1 MPVLN
6 QIEPVFVSR
15 GLREEGSDNLEQNAG
30 LTLSNIILQLSNLSL
45 RGGQLIESLLEE
57 ITNLNK
63 KYYKIKNKIETI
75 NSKIEHLDPQ
85 HISHTFTDSVSKK
98 KHKPPQYEPVF
109 MRYRLPQS
117 LADQYNSC
125 EAPPPFQLLFG
136 HIHSTQGV
144 ADNQD
149 RFKFYSNTDYFKESL
164 REKKQQDKI
173 KKRILKNKLLKL
185 QTAEIVDTFEKDDK
199 FYPLP
204 IHKVIPRI
212 TETRKLVRT
221 PAVIEPHKELVE
233 EQSMSQSDADTSSLY
248 SGYVAPSFGNT
259 TVYYA
264 DTVMTSL
271 YSRRGSCSDDTSV
284 IYEVF
289 ESANVASLNSS
300 TQLDKTSLD
309 DSARVSSQDRTMDDS
324 IQSSFSQT
332 DSREENSGRRILS
345 LRDSDVTRR
354 ESAVKTLLKSI
365 IQERRRYIQ
374 YESTSIS
381 DYSDESSSESEST
394 GSDGDD

>member
-6 QIEPVFVSR
+6 LIEPVYVSR
-15 GLREEGSDNLEQNAG
+15 GLKEGESDNLEQNAG

-57 ITNLNK
+57 VTNLNK
-63 KYYKIKNKIETI
+63 KFYRIKNKIEII
-75 NSKIEHLDPQ
+75 NSKIDHLDPQ
-85 HISHTFTDSVSKK
+85 HISHTPTDSVSKK
-98 KHKPPQYEPVF
+98 QQKIPQYEPVF

-136 HIHSTQGV
+136 HIHSTQR
-144 ADNQD
+144 DTNFQD
-149 RFKFYSNTDYFKESL
+149 RFKFYSNTDYFKESW

-173 KKRILKNKLLKL
+173 KKRILKNELLKL
-185 QTAEIVDTFEKDDK
+185 QTAEIVDTLEKDEK

-204 IHKVIPRI
+204 IHRERPRI

-221 PAVIEPHKELVE
+221 PAVIEPWLE
-233 EQSMSQSDADTSSLY
+233 EQPKSHSDADTASLY

-289 ESANVASLNSS
+289 ESADVASLNSS
-300 TQLDKTSLD
+300 TQLDKISLD
-309 DSARVSSQDRTMDDS
+309 DSAKVSSQDRTMDDS
-324 IQSSFSQT
+324 IQSSLSQT
-332 DSREENSGRRILS
+332 DSREESSGRRILS
-345 LRDSDVTRR
+345 LRDCDVVTRR
-354 ESAVKTLLKSI
+354 ESAVKTLLKSFV
-365 IQERRRYIQ
+365 QERRRYIQ

-381 DYSDESSSESEST
+381 DYSDESSSESDST
-394 GSDGDD
+394 GSDGED

>member
-15 GLREEGSDNLEQNAG
+15 GLKEGESDNLEKNAG

-57 ITNLNK
+57 VTNLNK
-63 KYYKIKNKIETI
+63 KYYNIKNKIETL
-75 NSKIEHLDPQ
+75 NSKLEHLDPQ
-85 HISHTFTDSVSKK
+85 FISHTSTCSVSKK
-98 KHKPPQYEPVF
+98 QLKFPQYEPVF
-109 MRYRLPQS
+109 VRYRLPQS
-117 LADQYNSC
+117 LADQYNIC

-136 HIHSTQGV
+136 HIHSTQG
-144 ADNQD
+144 DTNKD
-149 RFKFYSNTDYFKESL
+149 RFKFYSNTDYFEESW
-164 REKKQQDKI
+164 RKKKQQDKI

-185 QTAEIVDTFEKDDK
+185 QTAEIVDTLEKDEK

-204 IHKVIPRI
+204 IHESPRI

-221 PAVIEPHKELVE
+221 PAVIEPQIK
-233 EQSMSQSDADTSSLY
+233 EQSVSQSDADTASLY
-248 SGYVAPSFGNT
+248 SGYVAPTFGNT

-289 ESANVASLNSS
+289 ESADVASLNSS

-309 DSARVSSQDRTMDDS
+309 DSAIASSQDRTMDDS
-324 IQSSFSQT
+324 IQSSLSKT

-345 LRDSDVTRR
+345 LTRR
-354 ESAVKTLLKSI
+354 ESAVKTLLKSFVL
-365 IQERRRYIQ
+365 ERRKYIQ

-381 DYSDESSSESEST
+381 DYSDESSSESDST
-394 GSDGDD
+394 GSDADD